1 MNVVLLH
8 IPYGASD
15 GDRHLNAKVINFLKS
30 SSHIEKRFRRQLLLK
45 VVGKGSITLEGEC
58 HPSVPLVSC
67 EINYCDFAS
76 CPNFPNAECH
86 LNLCGKCE
94 PVYYINGRKINCYDF
109 QTTSPLLLNSS
120 KNDNHLS
127 LCFKERKQVIQENKA
142 NEFIVDCEPNGSYK
156 PIQCWPSVGVC
167 WCVNSNGEELFGT
180 RSYFPNRPSCENL
193 VEGCR
198 SKEFGCCPDNKT
210 AAQGLNY
217 EGCSS
222 STSKCEQLRS
232 MPKFFNFSFRPQC
245 DDNGYFNSVQCWD
258 ALNQCWCVNKDGLE
272 IKGSRVNG
280 KKPDCSEAICEDK
293 RNDCQ
298 KFAIVPE
305 FCLRLNHFAKE
316 YCRKSC
322 GYCPVTCEDKNDNCP
337 TFAKV
342 PEFCVHLNHYAKEH
356 CRKSCGYC
364 PETIPTQISPTHLTE
379 LVADVKEYQS
389 FCEMPPASGP
399 CTSGIIK
406 YFYNPVKMVC
416 EPFFYGGCG
425 GNENNF
431 DNVTMCLR
439 VCDKKANSNEK
450 ETVVSKTSTPNYQ
463 VTTDQLSSPRKMSTY
478 ELTASP
484 FNFDIKDDNGVTN
497 RATFTNQVSTSH
509 TSSPDQSL
517 YKDQTLLAISS
528 QESFSTFKVISE
540 KTPIV
545 PSSTYHTYT
554 DQTSNDE
561 MSPTHTPTDLE
572 SMNTDKISYYQTS
585 TDQVY
590 HNHTYTH
597 QIYESK
603 KEYAT
608 ENYLET
614 LTSSTPTLDDATYQ
628 SQSAE
633 SVVISTTNI
642 TTSYLISKPDDINLL
657 DSLDLNLNECKVR
670 TLIIQKLN
678 SIQEFVKSN
687 TPNCTSDGNFA
698 DIQCEKNGYCW
709 CVDQDGNEIA
719 ETKLITKPK
728 CPRFKICKD
737 TEEKRK
743 CSEYNNRKYCKV
755 YKNFMKERCPK
766 TCGFCSE
773 HAKRP
778 GCESKFGCCDDGITP
793 KQADEIKCPV
803 YKSICDMPVN
813 YGSCN
818 NKFQRFYYDHG
829 HKECKTFFY
838 SGCHGNMNNF
848 LSKEE
853 CILRCW
859 SHISNL
865 TLSLTTFKGII
876 ITPSN
881 KSSDVYHQTD
891 NNPSTFEPS
900 TFGDQDMSKF
910 MPNTADILNENMGS
924 TLFLPSLI
932 VTTTTSLT
940 SPLTLEST
948 VSTGHW
954 SANSDL
960 SPVTFEPTASTGYN
974 EFSSLPNTANILN
987 ENNGS
992 SLHLP
997 LEISVSR
1004 DFNTDTAASLLVTTN
1019 TNLSP
1024 VTFKPTASTSYD
1036 EFSSLP
1042 NIANIINEN
1051 NGSTLLLPL
1060 EISVSQDSNTDTDA
1074 SLVATTNTDKSPLTL
1089 KSTVST
1095 DQDEFNSLLSTA
1107 NLLNE
1112 NNGSSLNLPLEVSI
1126 SQDSNTDT
1134 VASLVVTANTDLS
1147 PVTLKSTVFT
1157 DQDEFISLPN
1167 TANILNENNGSALL
1181 LPLEISVSQN
1191 SNTDTDASLLV
1202 TTSTNLPPLNFEPTS
1217 STGYDEFN
1225 SLPNTAN
1232 ILNENNRSTLFLPL
1246 EISVSQVSNTDTDA
1260 SLVATA
1266 NTDASPLTLK
1276 STVFTDQD
1284 EFSSLP
1290 NTANILNE
1298 NNGSALLLPLE
1309 ISVSQNSNT
1318 DTDASLLVT
1327 TSTNLPPLNFEPTS
1341 STGYDE
1347 FSSLPNTA
1355 NILNENN
1362 RSTLFLPLE
1371 ISVSQVSNTDT
1382 DASLVATTNTDAS
1395 PLTLKS
1401 TVFTD
1406 QDEFSSLPNTANI
1419 LNENNGSAL
1428 LLPLEISVSQNS
1440 NTDTDASLVATTNTD
1455 ASPLTLK
1462 STISTDRDEFSSLL
1476 SAANIQNE
1484 NNGSSL
1490 NLPLEVRISQ
1500 DSNTDTAASLV
1511 ETANTDFS
1519 PVTFEPTSS
1528 TGYDEFSS
1536 LPNTANILNENNEST
1551 LHLPLE
1557 ISASQDT
1564 NTDTAASLLV
1574 TTSTNLSPLNFEPTS
1589 STGYDEFSS
1598 LPNTAN
1604 ILNENNGSALL
1615 LPLEISASQNSNT
1628 DTDASLVV
1636 TANTDASPL
1645 TLKSTVFTDQDEFSS
1660 LPNTANILNEN
1671 NGSALLLP
1679 LEISVSQN
1687 SNTDTDASLVVTANT
1702 DLSPVTL
1709 KSTVFTDQD
1718 EFSTLP
1724 NTANILNENNGSA
1737 LLLPLEISVSQ
1748 NSNTDT
1754 DASLVAT
1761 TNTDASPLT
1770 LKSTIST
1777 DRDEF
1782 SSLLSAANI
1791 LNENNGSFLNLPLEV
1806 RISQDSNTD
1815 TAASLVVTA
1824 NTDFSPVTFEPTSST
1839 GYDEFSSL
1847 PNTVNILNENNK
1859 STLHLPLEI
1868 SASQDTNTDTVASL
1882 VVITN
1887 TDTSPAIFEPTASTD
1902 HDEFSSLS
1910 STVNI
1915 LNENNESSLLLPLKI
1930 SVSQDSNIDID
1941 ASFIVTTNTDL
1952 SPVTLEPTAST
1963 DTYIS
1968 TILLKNFDLSYEKTE
1983 LLVPFTAV
1991 YSSIYFNKAFT
2002 NILTDLNSSLS
2013 PEISTNMDLPF
2024 FSLEPTAS
2032 TYQYVST
2039 ALLRSRH
2046 ISSENT
2052 DIFLPRKISISQGS
2066 IGEDVSTV
2074 LTASIDSQRG
2084 FNKSS
2089 VPLTTEVMSFK
2100 DSLLNSTISASSS
2113 TFEISTKI

>member
-1 MNVVLLH
+1 MFTKSMWIVALLV
-8 IPYGASD
+8 IAYSFKLNKGASD

-30 SSHIEKRFRRQLLLK
+30 SSYIEKRFRRQLLLK

-94 PVYYINGRKINCYDF
+94 PVYYVNGRKINCYDF
-109 QTTSPLLLNSS
+109 QTTYPLLLNSS
-120 KNDNHLS
+120 KNDDHS
-127 LCFKERKQVIQENKA
+127 SPCFKERKQVIQGNKV

-180 RSYFPNRPSCENL
+180 RSYFPHRPSCENL
-193 VEGCR
+193 VEDCR

-280 KKPDCSEAICEDK
+280 KKPDCSEVICEDK

-316 YCRKSC
+316 Y
-322 GYCPVTCEDKNDNCP
+322 
-337 TFAKV
+337 
-342 PEFCVHLNHYAKEH
+342 

-439 VCDKKANSNEK
+439 VCDKNAMLNEK
-450 ETVVSKTSTPNYQ
+450 KPVVSTTSTPTYQ
-463 VTTDQLSSPRKMSTY
+463 ATTDQLSSPAKISTY
-478 ELTASP
+478 KLTASP
-484 FNFDIKDDNGVTN
+484 FNFDITDDNGATS
-497 RATFTNQVSTSH
+497 RATFTDQVLIDQ
-509 TSSPDQSL
+509 TSSPDHTL
-517 YKDQTLLAISS
+517 YKDQTLLTISS
-528 QESFSTFKVISE
+528 QESLPTFKVISE
-540 KTPIV
+540 KTSNV

-572 SMNTDKISYYQTS
+572 SMNTDQISYYQAS
-585 TDQVY
+585 TDQAY

-603 KEYAT
+603 QEYAT

-614 LTSSTPTLDDATYQ
+614 LTSSMSTLDDATYQ
-628 SQSAE
+628 SQSTE

-657 DSLDLNLNECKVR
+657 ESLDLNLNECKVR
-670 TLIIQKLN
+670 TLIVQRLN

-719 ETKLITKPK
+719 ETRLITKPK

-793 KQADEIKCPV
+793 KRADERKCPV

-813 YGSCN
+813 NGSCN

-829 HKECKTFFY
+829 HKECKNFFY

-859 SHISNL
+859 SHISSL
-865 TLSLTTFKGII
+865 TLSLTTFKELI

-881 KSSDVYHQTD
+881 KSSDIYHQTD
-891 NNPSTFEPS
+891 NNPLTFEPS
-900 TFGDQDMSKF
+900 TSADQDVSKF
-910 MPNTADILNENMGS
+910 LPNTADILNENMGS
-924 TLFLPSLI
+924 SLLLPTSLI
-932 VTTTTSLT
+932 VTTTSLI
-940 SPLTLEST
+940 SPLTLELT
-948 VSTGHW
+948 VSTGHDEF
-954 SANSDL
+954 SSLPSTGNILNENNGSTLLLPLEINDSQDTYTDTVASVVASTNADALPLTLKSTVASLVVAANTAL
-960 SPVTFEPTASTGYN
+960 TPVTFEPTASTGHD
-974 EFSSLPNTANILN
+974 EFSFLAKTANILN
-987 ENNGS
+987 
-992 SLHLP
+992 
-997 LEISVSR
+997 
-1004 DFNTDTAASLLVTTN
+1004 
-1019 TNLSP
+1019 
-1024 VTFKPTASTSYD
+1024 K
-1036 EFSSLP
+1036 
-1042 NIANIINEN
+1042 N

-1060 EISVSQDSNTDTDA
+1060 EISVSQGSNTDTVASLVASTNSDGSPITLESTASTDRDEFSSLPSAANILNENNGSTSYLPLEISVSQVFNTDIVASLVASTNSDGSPITLESTASTDRDEFSSLPSTANILNENNGSTSYLPLEISVSQDSNTDTVA
-1074 SLVATTNTDKSPLTL
+1074 SLVASTNADALLLTLKSTVSTDKDEFSSLPSTVNILNENNESVVLTTNTDASPLTLESIVSTDQNEFSSLRITANILNENNGSTLLLPLKISVSQDTNTDTVASLVASTNSDTLPLTLESTASTDHDEFSSLPSTVNILNENNGSTLHLPLDISVSQDSNTDTVASLVTSTNSDTSPLTLESTVASLVVAANTALSPVTFEPTASTGHDEFSFLAKTANILNKNNESTLLLPLKISVSQDTNTDTVASLAASTNSDTSPLTLESTVSTDHDEFSSLPSTVNILNENNGSTLHLPLDISVSQDSNTDTVVSLVTSTNSDTSPSTLESTASTDRDEFSSLPSTAKILNENNGSTLFLPLEIRVSQDSNTGTVASLVASTNTDLSTVTFEPTASTGHDEFSSLPSTANILNKNNGSTLLLPLEINASQDSNTDTVASLVAITNTDASPLTL

-1095 DQDEFNSLLSTA
+1095 DQDEF
-1107 NLLNE
+1107 
-1112 NNGSSLNLPLEVSI
+1112 SSLPS
-1126 SQDSNTDT
+1126 
-1134 VASLVVTANTDLS
+1134 
-1147 PVTLKSTVFT
+1147 
-1157 DQDEFISLPN
+1157 
-1167 TANILNENNGSALL
+1167 TANILNENNGSTLL
-1181 LPLEISVSQN
+1181 LPLDISVTQD
-1191 SNTDTDASLLV
+1191 SNTGTV
-1202 TTSTNLPPLNFEPTS
+1202 
-1217 STGYDEFN
+1217 
-1225 SLPNTAN
+1225 
-1232 ILNENNRSTLFLPL
+1232 
-1246 EISVSQVSNTDTDA
+1246 A
-1260 SLVATA
+1260 SLVAST
-1266 NTDASPLTLK
+1266 NSDTSPLTLE
-1276 STVFTDQD
+1276 STASSDHD

-1290 NTANILNE
+1290 
-1298 NNGSALLLPLE
+1298 S
-1309 ISVSQNSNT
+1309 
-1318 DTDASLLVT
+1318 
-1327 TSTNLPPLNFEPTS
+1327 
-1341 STGYDE
+1341 
-1347 FSSLPNTA
+1347 
-1355 NILNENN
+1355 
-1362 RSTLFLPLE
+1362 
-1371 ISVSQVSNTDT
+1371 
-1382 DASLVATTNTDAS
+1382 
-1395 PLTLKS
+1395 
-1401 TVFTD
+1401 
-1406 QDEFSSLPNTANI
+1406 
-1419 LNENNGSAL
+1419 
-1428 LLPLEISVSQNS
+1428 
-1440 NTDTDASLVATTNTD
+1440 
-1455 ASPLTLK
+1455 
-1462 STISTDRDEFSSLL
+1462 
-1476 SAANIQNE
+1476 
-1484 NNGSSL
+1484 
-1490 NLPLEVRISQ
+1490 
-1500 DSNTDTAASLV
+1500 
-1511 ETANTDFS
+1511 
-1519 PVTFEPTSS
+1519 
-1528 TGYDEFSS
+1528 
-1536 LPNTANILNENNEST
+1536 
-1551 LHLPLE
+1551 
-1557 ISASQDT
+1557 
-1564 NTDTAASLLV
+1564 
-1574 TTSTNLSPLNFEPTS
+1574 
-1589 STGYDEFSS
+1589 
-1598 LPNTAN
+1598 
-1604 ILNENNGSALL
+1604 
-1615 LPLEISASQNSNT
+1615 
-1628 DTDASLVV
+1628 
-1636 TANTDASPL
+1636 
-1645 TLKSTVFTDQDEFSS
+1645 
-1660 LPNTANILNEN
+1660 
-1671 NGSALLLP
+1671 
-1679 LEISVSQN
+1679 
-1687 SNTDTDASLVVTANT
+1687 
-1702 DLSPVTL
+1702 
-1709 KSTVFTDQD
+1709 
-1718 EFSTLP
+1718 
-1724 NTANILNENNGSA
+1724 
-1737 LLLPLEISVSQ
+1737 
-1748 NSNTDT
+1748 
-1754 DASLVAT
+1754 
-1761 TNTDASPLT
+1761 
-1770 LKSTIST
+1770 
-1777 DRDEF
+1777 
-1782 SSLLSAANI
+1782 
-1791 LNENNGSFLNLPLEV
+1791 
-1806 RISQDSNTD
+1806 
-1815 TAASLVVTA
+1815 
-1824 NTDFSPVTFEPTSST
+1824 
-1839 GYDEFSSL
+1839 
-1847 PNTVNILNENNK
+1847 TVNILNENNQ
-1859 STLHLPLEI
+1859 STLLLPLKI
-1868 SASQDTNTDTVASL
+1868 SVSQDTNTDTVASL
-1882 VVITN
+1882 VASTN
-1887 TDTSPAIFEPTASTD
+1887 SDTSPLTLESTASSD
-1902 HDEFSSLS
+1902 HDEFSSLP

-1915 LNENNESSLLLPLKI
+1915 LNENNQSTLLLPLKI
-1930 SVSQDSNIDID
+1930 SVSQDSNIDTI
-1941 ASFIVTTNTDL
+1941 ASFIVTTNTDS

-1963 DTYIS
+1963 DQYMS
-1968 TILLKNFDLSYEKTE
+1968 TILLRNSDLSKTE

-1991 YSSIYFNKAFT
+1991 YSSIYFNKVFT

-2013 PEISTNMDLPF
+2013 PEISSNMDLPF
-2024 FSLEPTAS
+2024 SSYEPTAS

-2039 ALLRSRH
+2039 ALLRSHH

-2052 DIFLPRKISISQGS
+2052 DIFLPRKISISQAS

-2089 VPLTTEVMSFK
+2089 VPLTTGVMGFQ
-2100 DSLLNSTISASSS
+2100 DSLFNATISASSS